1 LNKFFDKIGIRGK
14 NMNRLL
20 ELRTEKNLSQR
31 AVAKSLYISQGT
43 YNNWENGRT
52 QPSIEQLIVLS
63 KFFGVSVDYLIGN
76 SDDYQFMRM
85 TGNYKKEEEYL
96 LKHFRALSPDTQT
109 LVLKLLEQLQKN
121 GLD

>member
-1 LNKFFDKIGIRGK
+1 
-14 NMNRLL
+14 MNRLL

-76 SDDYQFMRM
+76 SDDYQFMRVAS
-85 TGNYKKEEEYL
+85 NYKKEEEMNL
-96 LKHFRALSPDTQT
+96 L
-109 LVLKLLEQLQKN
+109 LQQ
-121 GLD
+121 GRRILIHST